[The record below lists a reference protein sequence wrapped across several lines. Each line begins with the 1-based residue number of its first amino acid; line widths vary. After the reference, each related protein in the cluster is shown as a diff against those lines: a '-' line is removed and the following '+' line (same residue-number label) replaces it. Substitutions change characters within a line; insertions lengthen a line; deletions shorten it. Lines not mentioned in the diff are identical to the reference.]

1 MTPRCWWL
9 AAAAL
14 AATAAV
20 LTLAEPYILGG
31 VLSERRG
38 GALSAVVQ
46 QGPFVLGWAALLAA
60 LVGAG
65 WLPAPRRPCAS
76 RASLRSLPVRGIPV
90 VDARTIGLF
99 RVVFGIG
106 LWRVLDTHPVAAPD
120 WLQIGTRVAVV
131 LFAAGLFARA
141 ALVAV
146 AAGVFAWMTAWTMHF
161 GSHPVSA
168 LALTLPCLIPCR
180 WADARSLDALL
191 GRTRPGPP
199 SAAYGYGIWMPSL
212 VVGVA
217 LFAAAWAKMS
227 EPGWIVNGTVKFA
240 FVADAHRAAVPWGLW
255 IASHPAVAVAASA
268 FAVIVE
274 ALAIT
279 AAFSRSRGYRL
290 VVGLLV
296 AALFAGFF
304 LLQGELWR
312 GWWLLLAAFL
322 PWDLASRLVDRLT
335 GAPAAGV
342 SAAPDGPTPLQI
354 AVAAAVVLQQVVAAA
369 ARLEMPPAV
378 SAYDMYSTTFDSTRA
393 FERANPMY
401 RYRFEA
407 VTPAGTA
414 DVTDCFGVPAGP
426 DAAMAWGQDA
436 QSLHATLDRCE
447 VDVPPLT
454 RSVRLYESLQA
465 FDWERGT
472 FYWKFR
478 DRPVW
483 DALLRYD

>member
-1 MTPRCWWL
+1 MKPRWWL

-14 AATAAV
+14 AGTAAV
-20 LTLAEPYILGG
+20 LTLAEPYVLGG

-65 WLPAPRRPCAS
+65 WLPAPRRPRLS
-76 RASLRSLPVRGIPV
+76 RAALRALPVRGIPV

-99 RVVFGIG
+99 RIAFGIG
-106 LWRVLDTHPVAAPD
+106 LWRVLDAHPVSAPD
-120 WLQIGTRVAVV
+120 WLQIGTRAAVV
-131 LFAAGLFARA
+131 FFAAGLFARP

-146 AAGVFAWMTAWTMHF
+146 SAGVFAWMTAWTMHF

-168 LALTLPCLIPCR
+168 LVLTLPCIIPCR
-180 WADARSLDALL
+180 WSDARSLDALL
-191 GRTRPGPP
+191 GRTSPGPP
-199 SAAYGYGIWMPSL
+199 SAAYGYGVWVPVL

-217 LFAAAWAKMS
+217 LFAAAWAKVS

-255 IASHPAVAVAASA
+255 IASHPAAAVAASA

-279 AAFSRSRGYRL
+279 AALSRSRGYRL
-290 VVGLLV
+290 VVGMCV

-304 LLQGELWR
+304 LFQGELWR

-335 GAPAAGV
+335 GAPAAGA
-342 SAAPDGPTPLQI
+342 SAAPAGATPLQM
-354 AVAAAVVLQQVVAAA
+354 AAAAAVVVQQVVASA

-426 DAAMAWGQDA
+426 DAAIAWGKDA
-436 QSLHATLDRCE
+436 QALRAALDGCE
-447 VDVPPLT
+447 VDVPPGI
-454 RSVRLYESLQA
+454 RSVRLYESLRA
-465 FDWERGT
+465 FDWDRGT
-472 FYWKFR
+472 FYWKFQ